1 MTESIEKVETE
12 SESKEEAKVG
22 VFLCACGKNIAGS
35 IDVEEV
41 AKEIEKLPNV
51 KLVKLNTY
59 TCSDPGQVEIETAI
73 KEQGLEKI
81 VISDLIMN
89 KIITTHCI

>member
-22 VFLCACGKNIAGS
+22 VFLCSCGKNIAGS
-35 IDVEEV
+35 IDVEAV

-51 KLVKLNTY
+51 KLVKMNTY

-73 KEQGLEKI
+73 KEHGLERI
-81 VISDLIMN
+81 VVSACSPRLHGPTW
-89 KIITTHCI
+89 KK